1 MQFLWPPGHRQREGL
16 KSMQVKETLS
26 EGLKREYEVVITAAD
41 LDQRVNAKLDEIKGR
56 VNIAGF
62 RPGKVPMSH
71 LKRVYGKSVMSEV
84 LQQAVNDSNQ
94 KIVDDGKF
102 KLAMEPKVTLAA
114 EDEASVKQLVEGKS
128 DLAYKVEM
136 EILPKIEF
144 PDFKKLKVTRP
155 VTEATDADVDQ
166 ALTKIAEANQQF
178 EEKQGKAEK
187 GDQVVIDFKGSID
200 GTPFDGGAAED
211 APLVL
216 GSNSFIPGFEDQL
229 IGVSAGET
237 KDITVKFPDDYGAD
251 QLAGKNAV
259 FAINVKK
266 VEKPKKSEIDDEFAK
281 AVGAESLAKLKE
293 QVRERIERD
302 FKQVSRAKAKRS
314 LLDALDE
321 ALKFDAPPS
330 LVEQEF
336 DTVWKGI
343 TNDLNNRKVT
353 WADEDT
359 TEDEAKSEYRR
370 IADRR
375 VRLGL
380 AIAELGEKNNIQVSE
395 DELTRAMVEQARQ
408 FPGQEQQIWD
418 YFRKNPQAMAGIR
431 APIFEDKVIDFILE
445 LAEVNEKSVSRD
457 ELLADDEETSS
468 RPKIG
473 KNKKK

>member
-1 MQFLWPPGHRQREGL
+1 
-16 KSMQVKETLS
+16 MQVKETLS
-26 EGLKREYEVVITAAD
+26 EGLKREYEVVVPAAD

-84 LQQAVNDSNQ
+84 IQTAVNDSNQ
-94 KIVDDGKF
+94 KILDDGKF

-114 EDEASVKQLVEGKS
+114 EDEASVKQLIEGKS
-128 DLAYKVEM
+128 DLSFKVAM

-144 PDFKKLKVTRP
+144 PDFKKIKVSRP
-155 VTEATDADVDQ
+155 VTDTTDADVDQ
-166 ALTKIAEANQQF
+166 ALEKIAEANQQF
-178 EEKQGKAEK
+178 EEKQGKAES
-187 GDQVVIDFKGSID
+187 GDQVTIDFKGSVD
-200 GTPFDGGAAED
+200 GTPFDGGSAED

-216 GSNSFIPGFEDQL
+216 GSNTFIPGFEDQL
-229 IGVSAGET
+229 IGVAVGDE
-237 KDITVKFPDDYGAD
+237 KDVKVTFPAEYGAEH
-251 QLAGKNAV
+251 LAGKDAV
-259 FAINVKK
+259 FAIKVKK
-266 VEKPKKSEIDDEFAK
+266 IEKPKKAELNDEFAK
-281 AVGAESLAKLKE
+281 SVGAENLAKLKE
-293 QVRERIERD
+293 QVRDRISRD

-321 ALKFDAPPS
+321 TMKFAAPPS

-336 DTVWKGI
+336 DTVWKAVN
-343 TNDLNNRKVT
+343 NDLANRKVT

-359 TEDEAKSEYRR
+359 TEEEAKAEYQR

-431 APIFEDKVIDFILE
+431 APLFEDKVIDFILE
-445 LAEVNEKSVSRD
+445 LADVSDKTVSRD
-457 ELLADDEETSS
+457 ELLADDEETTS

-473 KNKKK
+473 KKKAKK

>member
-1 MQFLWPPGHRQREGL
+1 
-16 KSMQVKETLS
+16 MQVKETLS
-26 EGLKREYEVVITAAD
+26 EGLKREYEVVVPAAD
-41 LDQRVNAKLDEIKGR
+41 LDQRVNAKLDEIKDR

-84 LQQAVNDSNQ
+84 IQQAVNDTNQ

-128 DLAYKVEM
+128 DLAFKVAM

-144 PDFKKLKVTRP
+144 PDFKKLKVVRP
-155 VTEATDADVDQ
+155 VTETTDADVDQ
-166 ALTKIAEANQQF
+166 ALGKIAEANQQF
-178 EEKQGKAEK
+178 EEKQGKAEN
-187 GDQVVIDFKGSID
+187 GDQVVIDFKGSVD
-200 GTPFDGGAAED
+200 GTPFDGGSAED

-216 GSNSFIPGFEDQL
+216 GSNTFIPGFEEQL
-229 IGVSAGET
+229 IGVAAGDQ
-237 KDITVKFPDDYGAD
+237 KDITVKFPPDYGAD
-251 QLAGKNAV
+251 HLAGKDAV

-266 VEKPKKSEIDDEFAK
+266 VEKPKKAELNDDFAK
-281 AVGAESLAKLKE
+281 SVGAEDLAKLKE
-293 QVRERIERD
+293 QVRDRISRD
-302 FKQVSRAKAKRS
+302 FKQVSRTKAKRS

-336 DTVWKGI
+336 DTVWKAI
-343 TNDLNNRKVT
+343 NNDLQNRKIT

-359 TEDEAKSEYRR
+359 TEEEAKSEYRR

-380 AIAELGEKNNIQVSE
+380 AIAEIGEKNNIQVSD
-395 DELTRAMVEQARQ
+395 DELTRALVEQARQ
-408 FPGQEQQIWD
+408 FPGQEQQVWD
-418 YFRKNPQAMAGIR
+418 YFRKNPQAMSGIR
-431 APIFEDKVIDFILE
+431 APIFEDKVVDFILE
-445 LAEVNEKSVSRD
+445 LAEVTEKKVSRD
-457 ELLADDEETSS
+457 ELLADDEETTS

-473 KNKKK
+473 KNKKAKK

>member
-1 MQFLWPPGHRQREGL
+1 
-16 KSMQVKETLS
+16 MQVKETLS
-26 EGLKREYEVVITAAD
+26 EGLKREYEVLVPAAD

-84 LQQAVNDSNQ
+84 IQQAVNDSNQ

-114 EDEASVKQLVEGKS
+114 EDEASVKQLIEGKS
-128 DLAYKVEM
+128 DLAFKVAM

-144 PDFKKLKVTRP
+144 SDFKKVKVTRP
-155 VTEATDADVDQ
+155 VTETTDADVDQ
-166 ALTKIAEANQQF
+166 ALDKIAEANRQF

-187 GDQVVIDFKGSID
+187 GDQVTIDFKGAID
-200 GTPFDGGAAED
+200 GVLFDGGAAED

-216 GSNSFIPGFEDQL
+216 GSNTFIPGFEDQL
-229 IGVSAGET
+229 IGVAAGDA
-237 KDITVKFPDDYGAD
+237 KDVKVKFPAEYGAPD
-251 QLAGKNAV
+251 LAGKDAV

-266 VEKPKKSEIDDEFAK
+266 VEKPKKTEINEEFAK
-281 AVGAESLAKLKE
+281 SVGAENLAKLKDD
-293 QVRERIERD
+293 VRDRISRD
-302 FKQVSRAKAKRS
+302 FKHVSRTKAKRS
-314 LLDALDE
+314 LLDALDGE
-321 ALKFDAPPS
+321 LKFQAPAS

-336 DTVWKGI
+336 DTVWKAVN
-343 TNDLNNRKVT
+343 NDLANRKIT

-359 TEDEAKSEYRR
+359 TEEEAKAEYQR

-395 DELTRAMVEQARQ
+395 DEITRAIVEQARQ
-408 FPGQEQQIWD
+408 YPGQEQQVWD
-418 YFRKNPQAMAGIR
+418 MFRKNPQALAGIR
-431 APIFEDKVIDFILE
+431 APLFEDKVIDFILE
-445 LAEVNEKSVSRD
+445 LADVSEKKVSRD
-457 ELLADDEETSS
+457 ELLADDEETTS

-473 KNKKK
+473 KNKKAKK

>member
-1 MQFLWPPGHRQREGL
+1 
-16 KSMQVKETLS
+16 MQVKETLS
-26 EGLKREYEVVITAAD
+26 EGLKREYEVVVPAAD

-84 LQQAVNDSNQ
+84 IQQAVNDVNQ

-114 EDEASVKQLVEGKS
+114 EDEASVKQIVEGKS
-128 DLAYKVEM
+128 DLSYKVAM
-136 EILPKIEF
+136 EILPKIDF
-144 PDFKKLKVTRP
+144 PDFKKIKVTRP
-155 VTEATDADVDQ
+155 TTAATDADVEE
-166 ALTKIAEANQQF
+166 ALQRIAEANQQY
-178 EEKQGKAEK
+178 EPKDGKAEQ
-187 GDQVVIDFKGSID
+187 GDQVTVDFKGSID
-200 GTPFDGGAAED
+200 GVPFDGGAAED

-216 GSNSFIPGFEDQL
+216 GSNTFIPGFEDQL
-229 IGVSAGET
+229 IGVAAGDQ
-237 KDITVKFPDDYGAD
+237 KDITVKFPEDYGAD
-251 QLAGKNAV
+251 HLAGKDAV

-266 VEKPKKSEIDDEFAK
+266 VEKPKKAEIDDEFAK
-281 AVGAESLAKLKE
+281 GVGAESLVKLKE

-314 LLDALDE
+314 LLDSLDE
-321 ALKFDAPPS
+321 AMKFEAPPS

-336 DTVWKGI
+336 DTVWKAVN
-343 TNDLNNRKVT
+343 NDLERRKAT
-353 WADEDT
+353 WADEET
-359 TEDEAKSEYRR
+359 TEDEAKAEYQR

-395 DELTRAMVEQARQ
+395 DELTRALVEQARQ
-408 FPGQEQQIWD
+408 FPGQEQQVWD
-418 YFRKNPQAMAGIR
+418 HFRKNPQAMAGIR
-431 APIFEDKVIDFILE
+431 APLFEDKVIDFILE
-445 LAEVNEKSVSRD
+445 LADVTEKPVTRT

-468 RPKIG
+468 RPQIG

>member
-1 MQFLWPPGHRQREGL
+1 
-16 KSMQVKETLS
+16 MQVKETLS
-26 EGLKREYEVVITAAD
+26 EGLKREYEVVVSAAD
-41 LDQRVNAKLDEIKGR
+41 LDQRVNAKLDEIKDR

-84 LQQAVNDSNQ
+84 IQQAVNDSNQ
-94 KIVDDGKF
+94 KILDDGKL

-128 DLAYKVEM
+128 DLAFKVQM
-136 EILPKIEF
+136 ELLPKIEF
-144 PDFKKLKVTRP
+144 PDFKKIKVERP
-155 VTEATDADVDQ
+155 VTETTDADVNQ
-166 ALTKIAEANQQF
+166 ALEKIAEANQQF

-187 GDQVVIDFKGSID
+187 GDQVIIDFKGSID
-200 GTPFDGGAAED
+200 GVPFDGGAAED

-229 IGVSAGET
+229 IGVAAGDKT
-237 KDITVKFPDDYGAD
+237 DVKVKFPEEYGAPD
-251 QLAGKNAV
+251 LAGKDAV

-266 VEKPKKSEIDDEFAK
+266 VEKPKKTTLDDEFAK
-281 AVGAESLAKLKE
+281 SVGAENLAKLKE
-293 QVRERIERD
+293 QVRERISRD

-321 ALKFDAPPS
+321 TMKFQTPAS

-336 DTVWKGI
+336 ETVWKAVN
-343 TNDLNNRKVT
+343 NDLANRKVT

-359 TEDEAKSEYRR
+359 TEEEAKAEYQR

-380 AIAELGEKNNIQVSE
+380 TIAELGEKNNIQVSE

-445 LAEVNEKSVSRD
+445 LADVTEKNVSRD
-457 ELLADDEETSS
+457 ELLADDEESTS

-473 KNKKK
+473 KKKAKK

>member
-1 MQFLWPPGHRQREGL
+1 
-16 KSMQVKETLS
+16 MQVKETLS
-26 EGLKREYEVVITAAD
+26 EGLKREYEVVVPAAD
-41 LDQRVNAKLDEIKGR
+41 LDQRVNAKLDEIKDR

-84 LQQAVNDSNQ
+84 IQQAVNDSNQ
-94 KIVDDGKF
+94 KILDDGKF

-114 EDEASVKQLVEGKS
+114 EDEAAVKQLVEGKS
-128 DLAYKVEM
+128 DLAFKVAM
-136 EILPKIEF
+136 ELLPKIEF

-155 VTEATDADVDQ
+155 VTETTDADVDQ
-166 ALTKIAEANQQF
+166 ALEKIAEANQQF
-178 EEKQGKAEK
+178 EEKQGKAAD
-187 GDQVVIDFKGSID
+187 GDQVTIDFKGSVD
-200 GTPFDGGAAED
+200 GTPFDGSSAED

-216 GSNSFIPGFEDQL
+216 GSNTFIPGFEEQL
-229 IGVSAGET
+229 IGVAAGDQ
-237 KDITVKFPDDYGAD
+237 KDITVKFPADYGAD
-251 QLAGKNAV
+251 HLAGKDAV

-266 VEKPKKSEIDDEFAK
+266 VEKPKKTELNDEFAK
-281 AVGAESLAKLKE
+281 LVGAEDFAKLKE
-293 QVRERIERD
+293 QVRDRISRD
-302 FKQVSRAKAKRS
+302 FKQVSRSKAKRS

-336 DTVWKGI
+336 DTVWKAI
-343 TNDLNNRKVT
+343 NNDLQNRKIT

-359 TEDEAKSEYRR
+359 TEEEAKSEYRR

-380 AIAELGEKNNIQVSE
+380 AIAEIGEKNNIQVSDE
-395 DELTRAMVEQARQ
+395 ELTRALGEQTRQ
-408 FPGQEQQIWD
+408 FQGQEQQVWD

-431 APIFEDKVIDFILE
+431 APIFEDKVVDFILE
-445 LAEVNEKSVSRD
+445 LAEVTEKQVSRD
-457 ELLADDEETSS
+457 ELLADDEETTS

-473 KNKKK
+473 KNKKAKK

>member
-1 MQFLWPPGHRQREGL
+1 
-16 KSMQVKETLS
+16 MQVKETLS
-26 EGLKREYEVVITAAD
+26 EGLKREYEVVVPAAD
-41 LDQRVNAKLDEIKGR
+41 LDQRVNAKLDEIKDR

-84 LQQAVNDSNQ
+84 IQQAVNDSNQ
-94 KIVDDGKF
+94 KILDDGKF

-114 EDEASVKQLVEGKS
+114 EDEAAVKQLVEGKS
-128 DLAYKVEM
+128 DLAFKVAM
-136 EILPKIEF
+136 ELLPKIEF

-155 VTEATDADVDQ
+155 VTETTDADVDQ
-166 ALTKIAEANQQF
+166 ALEKIAEANQQF
-178 EEKQGKAEK
+178 EEKQGKAAD
-187 GDQVVIDFKGSID
+187 GDQVTIDFKGSVD
-200 GTPFDGGAAED
+200 GTPFDGGSAED

-216 GSNSFIPGFEDQL
+216 GSNTFIPGFEEQL
-229 IGVSAGET
+229 IGVAAGDQ
-237 KDITVKFPDDYGAD
+237 KDITVKFPADYGAD
-251 QLAGKNAV
+251 HLAGKDAV

-266 VEKPKKSEIDDEFAK
+266 VEKPKKTELNDEFAK
-281 AVGAESLAKLKE
+281 SVGAEDFAKLKE
-293 QVRERIERD
+293 QVRDRISRD
-302 FKQVSRAKAKRS
+302 FKQVSRSKAKRS

-336 DTVWKGI
+336 DTVWKAI
-343 TNDLNNRKVT
+343 NNDLQNRKIT

-359 TEDEAKSEYRR
+359 TEEEAKSEYRR

-380 AIAELGEKNNIQVSE
+380 AIAEIGEKNNIQVSDE
-395 DELTRAMVEQARQ
+395 ELTRALVEQTRQ
-408 FPGQEQQIWD
+408 FPGQEQQVWD

-431 APIFEDKVIDFILE
+431 APIFEDKVVDFILE
-445 LAEVNEKSVSRD
+445 LAEVTEKQVSRD
-457 ELLADDEETSS
+457 ELLADDEETTS

-473 KNKKK
+473 KNKKAKK

>member
-1 MQFLWPPGHRQREGL
+1 
-16 KSMQVKETLS
+16 MQVKETLS
-26 EGLKREYEVVITAAD
+26 EGLKREYEVVVPAAD
-41 LDQRVNAKLDEIKGR
+41 LDQRVNAKLDEIKDR

-84 LQQAVNDSNQ
+84 IQQAVNDTNQ

-128 DLAYKVEM
+128 DLAFKVAM

-144 PDFKKLKVTRP
+144 PDFKKLKVVRP
-155 VTEATDADVDQ
+155 VTETTDADVDQ
-166 ALTKIAEANQQF
+166 ALGKIAEANQQF
-178 EEKQGKAEK
+178 EEKQGKAEN
-187 GDQVVIDFKGSID
+187 GDQVVIDFKGSVD
-200 GTPFDGGAAED
+200 GTPFDGGSAED

-216 GSNSFIPGFEDQL
+216 GSNTFIPGFEEQL
-229 IGVSAGET
+229 IGVAAGDQ
-237 KDITVKFPDDYGAD
+237 KDITVKFPADYGAD
-251 QLAGKNAV
+251 HLAGKDAV

-266 VEKPKKSEIDDEFAK
+266 VEKPKKAELNDEFAK
-281 AVGAESLAKLKE
+281 SVGAEDLAKLKE
-293 QVRERIERD
+293 QVRDRISRD
-302 FKQVSRAKAKRS
+302 FKQVSRTKAKRS

-336 DTVWKGI
+336 DTVWKAI
-343 TNDLNNRKVT
+343 NNDLQNRKIT

-380 AIAELGEKNNIQVSE
+380 AIAEIGEKNNIQVSD
-395 DELTRAMVEQARQ
+395 DELTRAVVEQARQ
-408 FPGQEQQIWD
+408 FPGEEQQVWD
-418 YFRKNPQAMAGIR
+418 YFRKNPQAMSGIR
-431 APIFEDKVIDFILE
+431 APIFEDKVVDFILE
-445 LAEVNEKSVSRD
+445 LAEVTEKQVSRD
-457 ELLADDEETSS
+457 DLLANDEETTS

-473 KNKKK
+473 KNKKAKK

>member
-1 MQFLWPPGHRQREGL
+1 
-16 KSMQVKETLS
+16 MQVKETLS
-26 EGLKREYEVVITAAD
+26 EGLKREYQVVVPAAD
-41 LDQRVNAKLDEIKGR
+41 LDQRVNAKLDEIKDR

-84 LQQAVNDSNQ
+84 IQQAVNDSNQ

-114 EDEASVKQLVEGKS
+114 EDEASVKQLIEGKS
-128 DLAYKVEM
+128 DLSYKVAM

-144 PDFKKLKVTRP
+144 PDFKKVKVTRP
-155 VTEATDADVDQ
+155 VTDTTDADVDQ
-166 ALTKIAEANQQF
+166 ALEKIAEANQQF

-187 GDQVVIDFKGSID
+187 GDQVIIDFKGSID
-200 GTPFDGGAAED
+200 GAPFDGGAAED

-229 IGVSAGET
+229 IGVSAGDKT
-237 KDITVKFPDDYGAD
+237 DVKVTFPAEYGAEH
-251 QLAGKNAV
+251 LAGKDAV

-266 VEKPKKSEIDDEFAK
+266 VEKSKKTEINDEFAK
-281 AVGAESLAKLKE
+281 NVGAENLAKLKE
-293 QVRERIERD
+293 QVRDRISRD
-302 FKQVSRAKAKRS
+302 FKQVSRTKAKRS

-321 ALKFDAPPS
+321 AMKFAAPPS

-336 DTVWKGI
+336 ETVWKAVQ
-343 TNDLNNRKVT
+343 NDLQNRKAT

-359 TEDEAKSEYRR
+359 TEDEAKAEYQR

-380 AIAELGEKNNIQVSE
+380 AIAELGEKNNIQVSD
-395 DELTRAMVEQARQ
+395 DEMTRALVEQARQ

-418 YFRKNPQAMAGIR
+418 HFRKNPQAMAGIR
-431 APIFEDKVIDFILE
+431 APLFEDKVIDFILE
-445 LAEVNEKSVSRD
+445 LADVTDKKVSRD
-457 ELLADDEETSS
+457 ELLADDEETTS

-473 KNKKK
+473 KNKKTKK

>member
-1 MQFLWPPGHRQREGL
+1 
-16 KSMQVKETLS
+16 MQVKETLS
-26 EGLKREYEVVITAAD
+26 EGLKREYQVVVSAAD

-84 LQQAVNDSNQ
+84 IQQTVNDSNQ
-94 KIVDDGKF
+94 KIVEDGKF

-114 EDEASVKQLVEGKS
+114 EDEASVKELIDGKS

-144 PDFKKLKVTRP
+144 PDFKKIKVTRP
-155 VTEATDADVDQ
+155 VTETSDADLEQ
-166 ALTKIAEANQQF
+166 ALSKIAEANQQY
-178 EEKQGKAEK
+178 EEKQGKAET
-187 GDQVVIDFKGSID
+187 GDQVTIDFKGSID
-200 GTPFDGGAAED
+200 GTPFEGGAAED

-216 GSNSFIPGFEDQL
+216 GSNTFIPGFEDQL
-229 IGVSAGET
+229 VGVSAGDQ
-237 KDITVKFPDDYGAD
+237 KDITVKFPDDYGAA
-251 QLAGKNAV
+251 QLAGKDAV
-259 FAINVKK
+259 FAIIVKK
-266 VEKPKKSEIDDEFAK
+266 VEKPKKAEINDDFAK
-281 AVGAESLAKLKE
+281 NVGAENLEKLKE
-293 QVRERIERD
+293 QVRDRISRD

-314 LLDALDE
+314 VLDALDE
-321 ALKFDAPPS
+321 ALKFDVPPS

-336 DTVWKGI
+336 ETVWKAVN
-343 TNDLNNRKVT
+343 NDLENRKAT

-395 DELTRAMVEQARQ
+395 DELTRALVEQARQ
-408 FPGQEQQIWD
+408 FPGQEQQVWD

-431 APIFEDKVIDFILE
+431 APLFEDKVIDFILE
-445 LAEVNEKSVSRD
+445 LADVTDKTVSRD

-468 RPKIG
+468 RPRIG
-473 KNKKK
+473 KNKAKS

>member
-1 MQFLWPPGHRQREGL
+1 
-16 KSMQVKETLS
+16 MQVKETLS
-26 EGLKREYEVVITAAD
+26 EGLKREYQVVVPAAD
-41 LDQRVNAKLDEIKGR
+41 LDQRVNAKLDEIKDR

-84 LQQAVNDSNQ
+84 IQSAVNDSNQ

-114 EDEASVKQLVEGKS
+114 EDEASVKQLIEGKS
-128 DLAYKVEM
+128 DLSYKVAM

-144 PDFKKLKVTRP
+144 PDFKKIKVTRP
-155 VTEATDADVDQ
+155 VTETTDADVDQ
-166 ALTKIAEANQQF
+166 ALEKIAEANQQF
-178 EEKQGKAEK
+178 EEKQGKAAN
-187 GDQVVIDFKGSID
+187 GDQVIIDFKGSID
-200 GTPFDGGAAED
+200 GVAFDGGAAED

-229 IGVSAGET
+229 IGVAAGDKT
-237 KDITVKFPDDYGAD
+237 DVKVTFPAEYGAPD
-251 QLAGKNAV
+251 LAGKDAV

-266 VEKPKKSEIDDEFAK
+266 VEKPKKAEIDDEFAK
-281 AVGAESLAKLKE
+281 GLGVENLAKLKE
-293 QVRERIERD
+293 QVRERISRD
-302 FKQVSRAKAKRS
+302 FKQVSRTKAKRA
-314 LLDALDE
+314 LLDALDD
-321 ALKFDAPPS
+321 AMKFNAPPS
-330 LVEQEF
+330 LAEQEF
-336 DTVWKGI
+336 DTVWKAVN
-343 TNDLNNRKVT
+343 NDLANRKVT

-359 TEDEAKSEYRR
+359 TEDEAKAEYRR

-408 FPGQEQQIWD
+408 FPGQEQQVWD
-418 YFRKNPQAMAGIR
+418 MFRKNPQALAGIR
-431 APIFEDKVIDFILE
+431 APLFEDKVIDFILE
-445 LAEVNEKSVSRD
+445 LADVSEKKVSRD
-457 ELLADDEETSS
+457 ELLADDEETTS

-473 KNKKK
+473 KNKKKAKK

>member
-1 MQFLWPPGHRQREGL
+1 MQ
-16 KSMQVKETLS
+16 MKETLS
-26 EGLKREYEVVITAAD
+26 EGLKREYEVVVPAAD

-84 LQQAVNDSNQ
+84 IQQAVNEANQ

-102 KLAMEPKVTLAA
+102 KLAMEPQVKLAA
-114 EDEASVKQLVEGKS
+114 EDEASVKQIVDGKS
-128 DLAYKVEM
+128 DLAYKVSM

-144 PDFKKLKVTRP
+144 PDFKKIKVTRP
-155 VTEATDADVDQ
+155 TTDASDADVDQ
-166 ALTKIAEANQQF
+166 ALQKIAEANQQY
-178 EEKQGKAEK
+178 EPKGSKAET
-187 GDQVVIDFKGSID
+187 GDQVTIDFKGSID

-216 GSNSFIPGFEDQL
+216 GSNTFIPGFEEQL
-229 IGVSAGET
+229 VGVADGDE
-237 KDITVKFPDDYGAD
+237 KDITVKFPEDYGAD
-251 QLAGKNAV
+251 HLAGKDAV
-259 FAINVKK
+259 FAIKVKK
-266 VEKPKKSEIDDEFAK
+266 VEKPKKAEIDDEFAK
-281 AVGAESLAKLKE
+281 SVGAENLAKLKE

-321 ALKFDAPPS
+321 TMKFDTPPS

-336 DTVWKGI
+336 DTVWKAVN
-343 TNDLNNRKVT
+343 NDLQRRNAT
-353 WADEDT
+353 WADEET
-359 TEDEAKSEYRR
+359 TEDEAKAEYQR

-395 DELTRAMVEQARQ
+395 DELTRALVEQARQ
-408 FPGQEQQIWD
+408 FPGQEQQVWD
-418 YFRKNPQAMAGIR
+418 HFRKNPQAMAGIR
-431 APIFEDKVIDFILE
+431 APLFEDKVIDFILE
-445 LAEVNEKSVSRD
+445 LADVTEKPVTRD

>member
-1 MQFLWPPGHRQREGL
+1 
-16 KSMQVKETLS
+16 MQVKETLS
-26 EGLKREYEVVITAAD
+26 EGLKREYEVVVPAAD

-84 LQQAVNDSNQ
+84 IQQAVNDSNQ
-94 KIVDDGKF
+94 KILDDGKF

-114 EDEASVKQLVEGKS
+114 EDEAAVKQLVEGKS
-128 DLAYKVEM
+128 DLAFKVAM
-136 EILPKIEF
+136 ELLPKIEF

-155 VTEATDADVDQ
+155 VTETTDADVDQ
-166 ALTKIAEANQQF
+166 ALEKIAEANQQF
-178 EEKQGKAEK
+178 EEKQGKAAD
-187 GDQVVIDFKGSID
+187 GDQVTIDFKGSVD
-200 GTPFDGGAAED
+200 GTPFDGGSAED

-216 GSNSFIPGFEDQL
+216 GSNTFIPGFEEQL
-229 IGVSAGET
+229 IGVAAGDQ
-237 KDITVKFPDDYGAD
+237 KDITVKFPADYGAD
-251 QLAGKNAV
+251 HLAGKDAV

-266 VEKPKKSEIDDEFAK
+266 VEKPKKTELNDEFAK
-281 AVGAESLAKLKE
+281 LVGAEDFAKLKE
-293 QVRERIERD
+293 QVRDRISRD
-302 FKQVSRAKAKRS
+302 FKQVSRSKAKRS

-336 DTVWKGI
+336 DTVWKAI
-343 TNDLNNRKVT
+343 NNDLQNRKIT

-359 TEDEAKSEYRR
+359 TEEEAKSEYRR

-380 AIAELGEKNNIQVSE
+380 AIAEIGEKNNIQVSDE
-395 DELTRAMVEQARQ
+395 ELTRALVEQTRQ
-408 FPGQEQQIWD
+408 FPGQEQQVWD

-431 APIFEDKVIDFILE
+431 APIFEDKVVDFILE
-445 LAEVNEKSVSRD
+445 LAEVTEKQVSRD
-457 ELLADDEETSS
+457 ELLADDEETTS

-473 KNKKK
+473 KNKKAKK

>member
-1 MQFLWPPGHRQREGL
+1 
-16 KSMQVKETLS
+16 MQVKETLS
-26 EGLKREYEVVITAAD
+26 EGLKREYEVVVTAAD
-41 LDQRVNAKLDEIKGR
+41 LDQRVNAKLDEIKDR

-84 LQQAVNDSNQ
+84 IQQAVNDSNQ

-114 EDEASVKQLVEGKS
+114 EDEASVKQLVEGKT
-128 DLAYKVEM
+128 DLAFKVAM

-155 VTEATDADVDQ
+155 VTETTDADVDQ
-166 ALTKIAEANQQF
+166 ALAKIAEANQQY
-178 EEKQGKAEK
+178 EEKQGKAES
-187 GDQVVIDFKGSID
+187 GDQVTIDFKGSID
-200 GTPFDGGAAED
+200 GVPFDGGSAED

-216 GSNSFIPGFEDQL
+216 GSNTFIPGFEDQL
-229 IGVSAGET
+229 VGVSVGDQ
-237 KDITVKFPDDYGAD
+237 KDITVKFPADYGAD
-251 QLAGKNAV
+251 QLAGKDAV

-266 VEKPKKSEIDDEFAK
+266 VEKPKKAELNDDFAK
-281 AVGAESLAKLKE
+281 SVGAEDLAKLKE
-293 QVRERIERD
+293 QVRDRIARD
-302 FKQVSRAKAKRS
+302 FKAVSRSKAKRS

-321 ALKFDAPPS
+321 ALKFDVPPS

-336 DTVWKGI
+336 DTVWKAI
-343 TNDLNNRKVT
+343 NNDLQNRKVT

-370 IADRR
+370 ISDRR

-395 DELTRAMVEQARQ
+395 DELTRALVEQARQ
-408 FPGQEQQIWD
+408 FPGQEQQVWD
-418 YFRKNPQAMAGIR
+418 YFRKNPQAMSGIR
-431 APIFEDKVIDFILE
+431 APIFEDKVVDFILE
-445 LAEVNEKSVSRD
+445 LAEVTEKPVSRD
-457 ELLADDEETSS
+457 ELLADDEETTS

-473 KNKKK
+473 KNKKAKK

>member
-1 MQFLWPPGHRQREGL
+1 
-16 KSMQVKETLS
+16 MQVKETLS
-26 EGLKREYEVVITAAD
+26 EGLKREYEVVVPAAD

-84 LQQAVNDSNQ
+84 IQQTVNDANQ
-94 KIVDDGKF
+94 KIVDDGNF

-114 EDEASVKQLVEGKS
+114 EDEASVKQIVEGKS
-128 DLAYKVEM
+128 DLAYKVAM

-144 PDFKKLKVTRP
+144 PDFKKIKVTRP
-155 VTEATDADVDQ
+155 TTAASDADVEQ
-166 ALTKIAEANQQF
+166 ALQKIAEANQQY
-178 EEKQGKAEK
+178 ESKEGKAET
-187 GDQVVIDFKGSID
+187 GDQVTIDFKGSID
-200 GTPFDGGAAED
+200 GVPFDGGAAED

-216 GSNSFIPGFEDQL
+216 GSNTFIPGFEDQL
-229 IGVSAGET
+229 VGVAVGDK
-237 KDITVKFPDDYGAD
+237 KDITVKFPEDYGAD
-251 QLAGKNAV
+251 HLAGKDAV

-266 VEKPKKSEIDDEFAK
+266 VEKPKKTEIDDEFAK
-281 AVGAESLAKLKE
+281 GVGAENLAKLKE

-302 FKQVSRAKAKRS
+302 FKQVSRAKAKRA

-321 ALKFDAPPS
+321 TMKFEAPPS

-336 DTVWKGI
+336 DTVWKAVN
-343 TNDLNNRKVT
+343 NDLQRRNTT
-353 WADEDT
+353 WAEEET
-359 TEDEAKSEYRR
+359 SEDEAKVEYQR

-395 DELTRAMVEQARQ
+395 DELTRALVEQARQ
-408 FPGQEQQIWD
+408 FPGQEQQVWD
-418 YFRKNPQAMAGIR
+418 HFRKNPQAMAGIR
-431 APIFEDKVIDFILE
+431 APLFEDKVIDFILE
-445 LAEVNEKSVSRD
+445 LADVTEKPVTRD
-457 ELLADDEETSS
+457 ELLADDEETTS
-468 RPKIG
+468 RPQIG

>member
-1 MQFLWPPGHRQREGL
+1 
-16 KSMQVKETLS
+16 MQVKETLS
-26 EGLKREYEVVITAAD
+26 EGLKREYEVVVPAAD

-84 LQQAVNDSNQ
+84 IQQAVNDTNQ

-128 DLAYKVEM
+128 DLSYKVAM

-144 PDFKKLKVTRP
+144 PDFKKIKVTRP
-155 VTEATDADVDQ
+155 TTEASDADIDQ
-166 ALTKIAEANQQF
+166 ALQKIAEANQQY
-178 EEKQGKAEK
+178 EEKQGKAET
-187 GDQVVIDFKGSID
+187 GDQVTIDFKGSID

-216 GSNSFIPGFEDQL
+216 GSNTFIPGFEDQL
-229 IGVSAGET
+229 VGVAVGDQ
-237 KDITVKFPDDYGAD
+237 KDITVKFPADYGAD
-251 QLAGKNAV
+251 QLAGKDAV

-321 ALKFDAPPS
+321 TLKFDAPPS

-336 DTVWKGI
+336 DTVWKAVN
-343 TNDLNNRKVT
+343 NDLERRGAT
-353 WADEDT
+353 WVDEDT
-359 TEDEAKSEYRR
+359 TEDEAKAEYQR

-380 AIAELGEKNNIQVSE
+380 AIAELGEKNNIQVSD
-395 DELTRAMVEQARQ
+395 DELTRALVEQARQ
-408 FPGQEQQIWD
+408 FPGQEQQVWD
-418 YFRKNPQAMAGIR
+418 HFRKNPQAMAGIR
-431 APIFEDKVIDFILE
+431 APLFEDKVIDFILE
-445 LAEVNEKSVSRD
+445 LADVSEKTVTRD

>member
-1 MQFLWPPGHRQREGL
+1 
-16 KSMQVKETLS
+16 MQVKETLS

-41 LDQRVNAKLDEIKGR
+41 LDQRVNTKLEEIKDR

-84 LQQAVNDSNQ
+84 IQDAVNNSNQ

-114 EDEASVKQLVEGKS
+114 EDEASVKQLMEGKS
-128 DLAYKVEM
+128 DLSYKVAM

-144 PDFKKLKVTRP
+144 PDFKKIKVTRP
-155 VTEATDADVDQ
+155 TTQTSDADVDQ
-166 ALTKIAEANQQF
+166 AVGKIAEANQQY
-178 EEKQGKAEK
+178 EEKNGKAEQ
-187 GDQVVIDFKGSID
+187 GDQVTIDFKGSID

-216 GSNSFIPGFEDQL
+216 GSNTFIPGFEDQL
-229 IGVSAGET
+229 VGVAAGDE
-237 KDITVKFPDDYGAD
+237 KDITVKFPDDYGAA
-251 QLAGKNAV
+251 QLAGKDAV
-259 FAINVKK
+259 FAIKVKK
-266 VEKPKKSEIDDEFAK
+266 VEKPKKTEIDEEFAK
-281 AVGAESLAKLKE
+281 NVGAESLAKLKE
-293 QVRERIERD
+293 QVRERIQRD
-302 FKQVSRAKAKRS
+302 FNSVSRAKAKRAV
-314 LLDALDE
+314 LDALDAE
-321 ALKFDAPPS
+321 MKFAAPPS

-336 DTVWKGI
+336 DTVWKAV
-343 TNDLNNRKVT
+343 TNDMTNRKVT

-359 TEDEAKSEYRR
+359 TEDEAKAEYRR

-380 AIAELGEKNNIQVSE
+380 AIAELGEKNNIEVSQ

-418 YFRKNPQAMAGIR
+418 MFRKNPQAVAGIR
-431 APIFEDKVIDFILE
+431 APLFEDKVIDFILE
-445 LAEVNEKSVSRD
+445 LADVSDKPVSRE
-457 ELLADDEETSS
+457 ELLADDDETTS
-468 RPKIG
+468 RPKFG
-473 KNKKK
+473 KGKKAKK

>member
-1 MQFLWPPGHRQREGL
+1 
-16 KSMQVKETLS
+16 MQVKETLS
-26 EGLKREYEVVITAAD
+26 EGLKREYQVVVPAAD

-84 LQQAVNDSNQ
+84 IQQAVNDSNQ
-94 KIVDDGKF
+94 KIVEDGKF

-114 EDEASVKQLVEGKS
+114 EDESSVKELIEGKT

-144 PDFKKLKVTRP
+144 PDFKKIKVTRP
-155 VTEATDADVDQ
+155 VTDTTDADLDQ
-166 ALTKIAEANQQF
+166 ALSKIAEANQQY
-178 EEKQGKAEK
+178 EEKQGKAET
-187 GDQVVIDFKGSID
+187 GDQVTIDFKGSID
-200 GTPFDGGAAED
+200 GTPFEGGAAED

-216 GSNSFIPGFEDQL
+216 GSNTFIPGFEDQL
-229 IGVSAGET
+229 VGVSPGDQKE
-237 KDITVKFPDDYGAD
+237 ITVKFPDDYGAA
-251 QLAGKNAV
+251 QLAGKDAV
-259 FAINVKK
+259 FAVTVKK
-266 VEKPKKSEIDDEFAK
+266 VEQPKKAVIDDEFAK
-281 AVGAESLAKLKE
+281 NVGAENLEKLKE
-293 QVRERIERD
+293 QVRDRILSD

-314 LLDALDE
+314 VLDALDA
-321 ALKFDAPPS
+321 ALKFDAPPT

-336 DTVWKGI
+336 ETVWKAVN
-343 TNDLNNRKVT
+343 NDLENRKAT
-353 WADEDT
+353 WADEET

-395 DELTRAMVEQARQ
+395 DELTRALVEQARQ
-408 FPGQEQQIWD
+408 FPGQEQQVWD

-431 APIFEDKVIDFILE
+431 APLFEDKVIDFILE
-445 LAEVNEKSVSRD
+445 LADVTDKKVSRD

-468 RPKIG
+468 RPRIG
-473 KNKKK
+473 KNKKAKS

>member
-1 MQFLWPPGHRQREGL
+1 
-16 KSMQVKETLS
+16 MQVKETLS

-41 LDQRVNAKLDEIKGR
+41 LDQRVNAKLDDIKGR

-84 LQQAVNDSNQ
+84 IQDAVNDSNQ

-114 EDEASVKQLVEGKS
+114 EDEASVKQLIEGKS
-128 DLAYKVEM
+128 DLSYKVAM

-144 PDFKKLKVTRP
+144 PDFKKIKVTRP
-155 VTEATDADVDQ
+155 TTQTSDADVDQ
-166 ALTKIAEANQQF
+166 AIAKIAEANQQY
-178 EEKQGKAEK
+178 EEKSGKAES
-187 GDQVVIDFKGSID
+187 GDQVTIDFKGSID

-229 IGVSAGET
+229 IGVAAGDE
-237 KDITVKFPDDYGAD
+237 KDITVKFPEDYGAD
-251 QLAGKNAV
+251 HLAGKDAV
-259 FAINVKK
+259 FAIKVKK
-266 VEKPKKSEIDDEFAK
+266 VEKPKKAEIDEEFAK
-281 AVGAESLAKLKE
+281 NVGAESVAKLKE
-293 QVRERIERD
+293 QVRERIQRD
-302 FKQVSRAKAKRS
+302 FNSVSRAKAKRS
-314 LLDALDE
+314 LLDALDSE
-321 ALKFDAPPS
+321 MKFAAPPS

-336 DTVWKGI
+336 ETVWKAVN
-343 TNDLNNRKVT
+343 NDMTNRKVT

-359 TEDEAKSEYRR
+359 TEDEAKAEYRR

-380 AIAELGEKNNIQVSE
+380 AIAELGEKNNIEVSQ

-418 YFRKNPQAMAGIR
+418 MFRKNPQAVAGIR
-431 APIFEDKVIDFILE
+431 APLFEDKVIDFILE
-445 LAEVNEKSVSRD
+445 LADVSDKPVSRE
-457 ELLADDEETSS
+457 ELLADDEETTS
-468 RPKIG
+468 RPNLG
-473 KNKKK
+473 KGKKAKK

>member
-1 MQFLWPPGHRQREGL
+1 
-16 KSMQVKETLS
+16 MQVKETLS
-26 EGLKREYEVVITAAD
+26 EGLKREYQVVVPAAD

-84 LQQAVNDSNQ
+84 IQQAVNETNQ

-102 KLAMEPKVTLAA
+102 KLAMEPQVTLAA
-114 EDEASVKQLVEGKS
+114 EDEASVKTLIEGKS
-128 DLAYKVEM
+128 DLSYKVQM

-144 PDFKKLKVTRP
+144 PDFKKIKVTRP
-155 VTEATDADVDQ
+155 TTEVTDADVDQ
-166 ALTKIAEANQQF
+166 ALEKIAEANQQF

-187 GDQVVIDFKGSID
+187 GDQVIIDFKGSI
-200 GTPFDGGAAED
+200 GGVPFDGGAAED

-229 IGVSAGET
+229 IGVAAGDK
-237 KDITVKFPDDYGAD
+237 KDVKVTFPAEYGAPD
-251 QLAGKNAV
+251 LAGKDAV

-266 VEKPKKSEIDDEFAK
+266 VEKPKKAEIDEEFAK
-281 AVGAESLAKLKE
+281 TLGAESLAKLKE
-293 QVRERIERD
+293 QVSDRIKRD
-302 FKQVSRAKAKRS
+302 FTGVSRGKAKRA

-321 ALKFDAPPS
+321 AMKFNAPPS
-330 LVEQEF
+330 LIEQEF
-336 DTVWKGI
+336 DTVWKAVQ
-343 TNDLNNRKVT
+343 NDMTNRKVT

-359 TEDEAKSEYRR
+359 TEEEAKAEYRR

-395 DELTRAMVEQARQ
+395 DELTRALVEQARQ

-418 YFRKNPQAMAGIR
+418 HFRKNPQALAGIR
-431 APIFEDKVIDFILE
+431 APLFEDKVIDFILE
-445 LAEVNEKSVSRD
+445 LAEVTDKKVSRD
-457 ELLADDEETSS
+457 ELLSDDEETTA
-468 RPKIG
+468 RPKLG
-473 KNKKK
+473 KNKKAKK

>member
-1 MQFLWPPGHRQREGL
+1 
-16 KSMQVKETLS
+16 MQVKETLS
-26 EGLKREYEVVITAAD
+26 EGLKREYEVLVAAAD

-84 LQQAVNDSNQ
+84 IQQAVNDSNQ

-114 EDEASVKQLVEGKS
+114 EDEASVKQLIEGKS
-128 DLAYKVEM
+128 DLSFKVAM

-144 PDFKKLKVTRP
+144 PDFKKVKVTRP
-155 VTEATDADVDQ
+155 VTETTDADIDQ
-166 ALTKIAEANQQF
+166 ALSKIAEANQQF

-187 GDQVVIDFKGSID
+187 GDQVTIDFKGAID
-200 GTPFDGGAAED
+200 GVPFDGGAAED

-216 GSNSFIPGFEDQL
+216 GSNTFIPGFEDQL
-229 IGVSAGET
+229 IGVAAGDA
-237 KDITVKFPDDYGAD
+237 KDVKVKFPEEYGAPD
-251 QLAGKNAV
+251 LAGKDAV
-259 FAINVKK
+259 FAIKVKK
-266 VEKPKKSEIDDEFAK
+266 IEKPKKTVIDEEFAK
-281 AVGAESLAKLKE
+281 SVGAENLAKLRDD
-293 QVRERIERD
+293 VRDRISRD
-302 FKQVSRAKAKRS
+302 FKHVSRTKAKRS
-314 LLDALDE
+314 LLDALDGE
-321 ALKFDAPPS
+321 LKFQAPPS

-336 DTVWKGI
+336 DTVWKAVN
-343 TNDLNNRKVT
+343 NDLANRKST

-359 TEDEAKSEYRR
+359 TEEEAKTEYQR

-395 DELTRAMVEQARQ
+395 DEITRAIVEQARQ
-408 FPGQEQQIWD
+408 YPGQEQQVWD
-418 YFRKNPQAMAGIR
+418 MFRKNPQALAGIR
-431 APIFEDKVIDFILE
+431 APLFEDKVIDFILE
-445 LAEVNEKSVSRD
+445 LADVSEKQVSRD
-457 ELLADDEETSS
+457 ELLADDEETTS

-473 KNKKK
+473 KNKKAKK

>member
-1 MQFLWPPGHRQREGL
+1 
-16 KSMQVKETLS
+16 MQVKETLS
-26 EGLKREYEVVITAAD
+26 EGLKREYEVMVSAAD

-71 LKRVYGKSVMSEV
+71 LKRVYGKSVMGEV
-84 LQQAVNDSNQ
+84 IQQAVNETNQ
-94 KIVDDGKF
+94 KIVEDGKF
-102 KLAMEPKVTLAA
+102 KLAMEPKVTLAS
-114 EDEASVKQLVEGKS
+114 EDEAALKQLMDGKS
-128 DLAYKVEM
+128 DLAFKVEM
-136 EILPKIEF
+136 EVLPKIEF
-144 PDFKKLKVTRP
+144 PDFKKIKVTRP
-155 VTEATDADVDQ
+155 TTAASDADVDQ
-166 ALTKIAEANQQF
+166 ALEKIAEANQQF
-178 EEKQGKAEK
+178 EEKQGKAES

-200 GTPFDGGAAED
+200 GTPFDGGSAED

-229 IGVSAGET
+229 IGVAAGDE
-237 KDITVKFPDDYGAD
+237 KDVKVTFPTEYGAD
-251 QLAGKNAV
+251 HLAGKDAV
-259 FAINVKK
+259 FAIKVKK
-266 VEKPKKSEIDDEFAK
+266 VEKPKKTTIDDEFAK
-281 AVGAESLAKLKE
+281 GVGAESLAKLKE

-321 ALKFDAPPS
+321 SMKFDAPPS

-336 DTVWKGI
+336 DTVWKAVN
-343 TNDLNNRKVT
+343 NDLERRNAT
-353 WADEDT
+353 WAEEET
-359 TEDEAKSEYRR
+359 TEDEARAEYRR

-395 DELTRAMVEQARQ
+395 DEITRALVEQARQ
-408 FPGQEQQIWD
+408 FPGQEQQVWD
-418 YFRKNPQAMAGIR
+418 HFRKNPQAMAGIR
-431 APIFEDKVIDFILE
+431 APLFEDKVIDFILE
-445 LAEVNEKSVSRD
+445 LAEVTEKQVTRD
-457 ELLADDEETSS
+457 ELLADDEETTS

>member
-1 MQFLWPPGHRQREGL
+1 
-16 KSMQVKETLS
+16 MQVKETLS
-26 EGLKREYEVVITAAD
+26 EGLKREYEVVVPAAD
-41 LDQRVNAKLDEIKGR
+41 LDQRVNAKLDEIKDR

-84 LQQAVNDSNQ
+84 IQQAVNDSNQ
-94 KIVDDGKF
+94 KILDDGKF

-114 EDEASVKQLVEGKS
+114 EDEAAVKQLVEGKS
-128 DLAYKVEM
+128 DLAFKVAM
-136 EILPKIEF
+136 ELLPKIEF

-155 VTEATDADVDQ
+155 VTETTDADVDQ
-166 ALTKIAEANQQF
+166 AIGKIAEANQQF
-178 EEKQGKAEK
+178 EEKQGKAAD
-187 GDQVVIDFKGSID
+187 GDQVTIDFKGSVD
-200 GTPFDGGAAED
+200 GTPFDGGSAED

-216 GSNSFIPGFEDQL
+216 GSNTFIPGFEEQL
-229 IGVSAGET
+229 IGVAAGDQ
-237 KDITVKFPDDYGAD
+237 KDITVKFPADYGAD
-251 QLAGKNAV
+251 HLAGKDAV

-266 VEKPKKSEIDDEFAK
+266 VEKPKKAELNDEFAK
-281 AVGAESLAKLKE
+281 SVGAEDFAKLKE
-293 QVRERIERD
+293 QVRDRISRD
-302 FKQVSRAKAKRS
+302 FKQVSRFKAKRS

-336 DTVWKGI
+336 DTVWKAI
-343 TNDLNNRKVT
+343 NNDLQNRKIT

-380 AIAELGEKNNIQVSE
+380 AIAEIGEKNNIQVSD
-395 DELTRAMVEQARQ
+395 DELTRAVVEQARQ
-408 FPGQEQQIWD
+408 FPGQEQQVWD
-418 YFRKNPQAMAGIR
+418 YFRKNPQAMSGIR
-431 APIFEDKVIDFILE
+431 APIFEDKVVDFILE
-445 LAEVNEKSVSRD
+445 LAEVTEKQVSRD
-457 ELLADDEETSS
+457 DLLADDEETTS

-473 KNKKK
+473 KNKKAKK

>member
-1 MQFLWPPGHRQREGL
+1 
-16 KSMQVKETLS
+16 MQVKETLS
-26 EGLKREYEVVITAAD
+26 EGLKREYEVMVSAAD

-71 LKRVYGKSVMSEV
+71 LKRVYGKSVMGEV
-84 LQQAVNDSNQ
+84 IQQAVNETNQ
-94 KIVDDGKF
+94 KIVEDGKF
-102 KLAMEPKVTLAA
+102 KLAMEPKVTLAS
-114 EDEASVKQLVEGKS
+114 EDDAALKQLMDGKS
-128 DLAYKVEM
+128 DLAFKVEM
-136 EILPKIEF
+136 EVLPKIEF
-144 PDFKKLKVTRP
+144 PDFKKIKVTRP
-155 VTEATDADVDQ
+155 TTAASDADVDQ
-166 ALTKIAEANQQF
+166 ALEKIAEANQQF
-178 EEKQGKAEK
+178 EEKQGKAES

-200 GTPFDGGAAED
+200 GTPFDGGSAED

-229 IGVSAGET
+229 IGVAAGDE
-237 KDITVKFPDDYGAD
+237 KDVKVTFPTEYGAD
-251 QLAGKNAV
+251 HLAGKDAV
-259 FAINVKK
+259 FAIKVKK
-266 VEKPKKSEIDDEFAK
+266 VEKPKKTTIDDEFAK
-281 AVGAESLAKLKE
+281 GVGAESLAKLKE

-321 ALKFDAPPS
+321 SMKFDAPPS

-336 DTVWKGI
+336 DTVWKAVN
-343 TNDLNNRKVT
+343 NDLERRNAT
-353 WADEDT
+353 WAEEET
-359 TEDEAKSEYRR
+359 TEDEARAEYRR

-395 DELTRAMVEQARQ
+395 DEITRALVEQARQ
-408 FPGQEQQIWD
+408 FPGQEQQVWD
-418 YFRKNPQAMAGIR
+418 HFRKNPQAMAGIR
-431 APIFEDKVIDFILE
+431 APLFEDKVIDFILE
-445 LAEVNEKSVSRD
+445 LAEVTEKQVTRD
-457 ELLADDEETSS
+457 ELLADDEETTS

>member
-1 MQFLWPPGHRQREGL
+1 
-16 KSMQVKETLS
+16 MQVKETLS
-26 EGLKREYEVVITAAD
+26 EGLKREYQVVVPAAD
-41 LDQRVNAKLDEIKGR
+41 LDQRVNAKLDEIKDR

-84 LQQAVNDSNQ
+84 IQQAVNDSNQ

-114 EDEASVKQLVEGKS
+114 EDEASVKQLIEGKS
-128 DLAYKVEM
+128 DLSYKVAM

-144 PDFKKLKVTRP
+144 PDFKKVKVTRP
-155 VTEATDADVDQ
+155 VTDTTDADVDQ
-166 ALTKIAEANQQF
+166 ALEKIAEANQQF

-187 GDQVVIDFKGSID
+187 GDQVIIDFKGSID
-200 GTPFDGGAAED
+200 GAPFDGGAAED

-229 IGVSAGET
+229 IGVSAGDKT
-237 KDITVKFPDDYGAD
+237 DVKVTFPAEYGAEH
-251 QLAGKNAV
+251 LAGKDAV

-266 VEKPKKSEIDDEFAK
+266 VEKSKKTEINDEFAK
-281 AVGAESLAKLKE
+281 NVGAENLAKLKE
-293 QVRERIERD
+293 QVRDRISRD
-302 FKQVSRAKAKRS
+302 FKQVSRTKAKRS

-321 ALKFDAPPS
+321 AMKFAAPPS

-336 DTVWKGI
+336 ETVWKAVQ
-343 TNDLNNRKVT
+343 NDLQNRKAT

-359 TEDEAKSEYRR
+359 TEDEAKAEYQR

-380 AIAELGEKNNIQVSE
+380 AIAELGEKNNIQVSD
-395 DELTRAMVEQARQ
+395 DEMTRALVEQARQ

-418 YFRKNPQAMAGIR
+418 HFRKNPQAMAGIR
-431 APIFEDKVIDFILE
+431 APLFEDKVIDFILE
-445 LAEVNEKSVSRD
+445 LAEVTDKKVSRD
-457 ELLADDEETSS
+457 ELLADDEETTS

-473 KNKKK
+473 KNKKTKK

>member
-1 MQFLWPPGHRQREGL
+1 
-16 KSMQVKETLS
+16 MQVKETLS
-26 EGLKREYEVVITAAD
+26 EGLKREYEVVVPAAD

-84 LQQAVNDSNQ
+84 IQQAVNEANQ

-102 KLAMEPKVTLAA
+102 KLAMEPQVKLAA
-114 EDEASVKQLVEGKS
+114 EDEASVKQIVDGKS
-128 DLAYKVEM
+128 DLAYKVSM

-144 PDFKKLKVTRP
+144 PDFKKIKVTRP
-155 VTEATDADVDQ
+155 TTEASDADVDQ
-166 ALTKIAEANQQF
+166 ALQKIAEANQQY
-178 EEKQGKAEK
+178 EPKGGKAET
-187 GDQVVIDFKGSID
+187 GDQVTIDFKGSID

-216 GSNSFIPGFEDQL
+216 GSNTFIPGFEEQL
-229 IGVSAGET
+229 VGVAEGDE
-237 KDITVKFPDDYGAD
+237 KDITVKFPEDYGAD
-251 QLAGKNAV
+251 HLAGKDAV
-259 FAINVKK
+259 FAIKVKK
-266 VEKPKKSEIDDEFAK
+266 VEKPKKAEIDDEFAK
-281 AVGAESLAKLKE
+281 GVGAENLAKLKE

-321 ALKFDAPPS
+321 AMKFDTPPS

-336 DTVWKGI
+336 ETVWKAVN
-343 TNDLNNRKVT
+343 NDLQRRNAT
-353 WADEDT
+353 WADEET
-359 TEDEAKSEYRR
+359 TEDEAKAEYQR

-395 DELTRAMVEQARQ
+395 DELTRALVEQARQ
-408 FPGQEQQIWD
+408 FPGQEQQVWD
-418 YFRKNPQAMAGIR
+418 HFRKNPQAMAGIR
-431 APIFEDKVIDFILE
+431 APLFEDKVIDFILE
-445 LAEVNEKSVSRD
+445 LADVTEKPVTRD

-468 RPKIG
+468 RPQIG